1 LKMQSVPQI
10 PSFAE
15 EKNFKAQGYRLIAG
29 IDEAGC
35 GALAGPL
42 AAAAVILPLEPDTS
56 QLAQVRDSKLL
67 KPNTRE
73 VLFDSINAVAISVG
87 IGIVPHHFIDANGLT
102 KARRLAMKLAIEE
115 LSPLPEYLLIDHIKL
130 PDITLPQKG
139 ITNGDRLCF
148 SIACAS
154 IMAKVTRDRLMK
166 ELDKTYPGY
175 GLGKHKG
182 YGTRE
187 HLDCLRRL
195 GPCPVHRRSY
205 RPVRNVIEQQNEA

>member
-1 LKMQSVPQI
+1 MKKRSIPLI

-15 EKNFKAQGYRLIAG
+15 ELNFKAQGYRLIAG

-42 AAAAVILPLEPDTS
+42 AAAAVILPLDLNTS
-56 QLAQVRDSKLL
+56 QLGQVRDSKLL
-67 KPNTRE
+67 RPDTRE
-73 VLFDSINAVAISVG
+73 TLFDIINTVAISVG
-87 IGIVPHHFIDANGLT
+87 IGIVPHHFIDDKGLT
-102 KARRLAMKLAIEE
+102 KARRLAMKMAIDK
-115 LSPLPEYLLIDHIKL
+115 LSPLPECLLIDYIKL
-130 PDITLPQKG
+130 PDVTLPQKG
-139 ITNGDRLCF
+139 ITNGDSLCF

-154 IMAKVTRDRLMK
+154 IMAKVTRDRLMG

-175 GLGKHKG
+175 GLGRHKG

-187 HLDCLRRL
+187 HLACQRRM

-205 RPVRNVIEQQNEA
+205 QPVRNVIEQ